1 MDVSKRAKKNE
12 NGGDKMNNKD
22 LKKLLK
28 SQLEHQIPDILSK
41 IDLQSIEILD
51 KPRSRFMGVFK
62 QRFASLSIVLVAS
75 VLLIIALISIQ
86 NPKDPLEIPM
96 TLTAE
101 KTYSFSAISS
111 STLLNSIELQLN
123 NEQMILLSS
132 MMQQETKM
140 KQRVGLL
147 NPYFNMIELFI
158 SSDTNLSFSDP
169 VTSTLPNYTYQVTYQ
184 ILNLNDELSTYVF
197 HYNET
202 TVDEGTYTEGLLV
215 LDRKQFYLEGL
226 KTVDGDEIVITT
238 KTYHDPLL
246 KELNYVEFISTEI
259 GDDQW
264 FEYNVF
270 QNGVKIEKSTVN
282 LEKIGENMRIRLKY
296 EHEIDDIE
304 VELKA
309 MRILTNSIWIIK
321 AEYDYK
327 DQSFEEE
334 GNIVVSVVL
343 DPINQ
348 TNQYRYE
355 ITNKKGDKDDYMGGR
370 GHHNNNDDDE
380 FDDES
385 DDDDDEPGK
394 GSDNRP

>member
-1 MDVSKRAKKNE
+1 
-12 NGGDKMNNKD
+12 MNNKD

-28 SQLEHQIPDILSK
+28 SQLEPQIPDILSK

-158 SSDTNLSFSDP
+158 SSDTNLSFSGP
-169 VTSTLPNYTYQVTYQ
+169 VASTLPNYTYQVTYQ

-202 TVDEGTYTEGLLV
+202 AVDEGVYTEGLLV
-215 LDRKQFYLEGL
+215 LDQKQFYLEGL
-226 KTVDGDEIVITT
+226 KTVDGDKIVITT

-264 FEYNVF
+264 FEYNVY
-270 QNGVKIEKSTVN
+270 QDGVKIEKSTVN

-309 MRILTNSIWIIK
+309 MRILTNGIWKIK

-327 DQSFEEE
+327 DQSFEEK

-348 TNQYRYE
+348 TNQYLYE

-380 FDDES
+380 FDDEI

-394 GSDNRP
+394 GSDYRP

>member
-28 SQLEHQIPDILSK
+28 SQLEPQIPDILSK

-169 VTSTLPNYTYQVTYQ
+169 VASTLPNYTYQVTYQ

-202 TVDEGTYTEGLLV
+202 AVDEGVYTEGLLV
-215 LDRKQFYLEGL
+215 LDQKQFYLEGL

-259 GDDQW
+259 GDEQW
-264 FEYNVF
+264 FEYNVY
-270 QNGVKIEKSTVN
+270 QDGVKIEKSTVN

-309 MRILTNSIWIIK
+309 MRILTNGIWKIK

-348 TNQYRYE
+348 TNQYLYE

-380 FDDES
+380 FDDET

-394 GSDNRP
+394 GSDYRP

>member
-1 MDVSKRAKKNE
+1 
-12 NGGDKMNNKD
+12 MNNKD

-28 SQLEHQIPDILSK
+28 SQLEPQIPDILSK

-169 VTSTLPNYTYQVTYQ
+169 VASTLPNYTYQVTYQ

-202 TVDEGTYTEGLLV
+202 TVDEGVYTEGLLV
-215 LDRKQFYLEGL
+215 LDQKQFYLEGL

-264 FEYNVF
+264 FEYNVY
-270 QNGVKIEKSTVN
+270 QDGVKIEKSTVN
-282 LEKIGENMRIRLKY
+282 LEKIGENMRLRLKY

-309 MRILTNSIWIIK
+309 MRILTNGIWKIK

-348 TNQYRYE
+348 TNQYLYE

-380 FDDES
+380 FDDET

-394 GSDNRP
+394 GSDYRP

>member
-1 MDVSKRAKKNE
+1 
-12 NGGDKMNNKD
+12 MNNKD

-28 SQLEHQIPDILSK
+28 SQLEPQIPDILSK

-169 VTSTLPNYTYQVTYQ
+169 VASTLPNYTYQVTYQ

-202 TVDEGTYTEGLLV
+202 AVDEGVYTEGLLV
-215 LDRKQFYLEGL
+215 LDQKQFYLEGL

-264 FEYNVF
+264 FEYNVY
-270 QNGVKIEKSTVN
+270 QDGVKIEKSTVN

-309 MRILTNSIWIIK
+309 MRFLTNGIWKIK

-348 TNQYRYE
+348 TNQYLYE

-380 FDDES
+380 FDDET

-394 GSDNRP
+394 GSDYRP

>member
-28 SQLEHQIPDILSK
+28 SQLEPQIPDILSK

-51 KPRSRFMGVFK
+51 KPRSHFMGVFK

-169 VTSTLPNYTYQVTYQ
+169 VASTLPNYTYQVTYQ

-202 TVDEGTYTEGLLV
+202 AVDEGVYTEGLLV
-215 LDRKQFYLEGL
+215 LDQKQFYLEGL
-226 KTVDGDEIVITT
+226 KTVVGDEIVITT

-264 FEYNVF
+264 FEYNVY
-270 QNGVKIEKSTVN
+270 QDGVKIEKSTVN

-309 MRILTNSIWIIK
+309 MRILTNGIWKIK

-370 GHHNNNDDDE
+370 GHHNNGDDDE
-380 FDDES
+380 FDDET

>member
-1 MDVSKRAKKNE
+1 
-12 NGGDKMNNKD
+12 MNNKN

-28 SQLEHQIPDILSK
+28 SQLEPQIPDILSK

-169 VTSTLPNYTYQVTYQ
+169 VASTLPNYTYQVTYQ

-202 TVDEGTYTEGLLV
+202 AVDEGVYTEGLLV
-215 LDRKQFYLEGL
+215 LDQKQFYLEGL

-264 FEYNVF
+264 FEYNVY
-270 QNGVKIEKSTVN
+270 QDGVKIEKSTVN

-309 MRILTNSIWIIK
+309 MRILTNGIWKIK

-348 TNQYRYE
+348 TNQYLYE

-370 GHHNNNDDDE
+370 GHHNNGDDDE
-380 FDDES
+380 FDDET

>member
-1 MDVSKRAKKNE
+1 
-12 NGGDKMNNKD
+12 MNNKN

-28 SQLEHQIPDILSK
+28 SQLEPQIPDILSK

-169 VTSTLPNYTYQVTYQ
+169 VASTLPNYTYQVTYQ

-202 TVDEGTYTEGLLV
+202 AVDEGVYTEGLLV
-215 LDRKQFYLEGL
+215 LDQKQFYLEGL

-264 FEYNVF
+264 FEYNVY
-270 QNGVKIEKSTVN
+270 QDGVKIEKSTVN

-309 MRILTNSIWIIK
+309 MRILTNGIWKIK

-348 TNQYRYE
+348 TNQYLYE

-380 FDDES
+380 FDDET

-394 GSDNRP
+394 GSDYRP

>member
-1 MDVSKRAKKNE
+1 
-12 NGGDKMNNKD
+12 MNNKD

-28 SQLEHQIPDILSK
+28 SQLEPQIPDILSK

-169 VTSTLPNYTYQVTYQ
+169 VASTLPNYTYQVTYQ

-202 TVDEGTYTEGLLV
+202 AVDEGVYTEGLLV
-215 LDRKQFYLEGL
+215 LDQKQFYLEGL

-259 GDDQW
+259 GDEQW
-264 FEYNVF
+264 FEYNVY
-270 QNGVKIEKSTVN
+270 QDGVKIEKSTVN

-309 MRILTNSIWIIK
+309 MRILTNGIWKIK

-370 GHHNNNDDDE
+370 GHHNNGDDDE
-380 FDDES
+380 FDDET